1 MQVGNE
7 QKLDDKEKGQCMSA
21 QVESS
26 DWSAG
31 FQQGWIDPEDILQ
44 KLDLSGIDDWDPQL
58 QQEVQ
63 DLIHEYACIFS

>member
-7 QKLDDKEKGQCMSA
+7 QKVHGMEKVQCMSA

-31 FQQGWIDPEDILQ
+31 HQQGSIDPEDILQ
-44 KLDLSGIDDWDPQL
+44 QLDLSGIGDWDPQL
-58 QQEVQ
+58 TRRS
-63 DLIHEYACIFS
+63 LRSNT